1 MNTKSLIPSAFF
13 TPISLQ
19 FPGGWVGHLPF
30 AAWVIRDR
38 VPKIFVELGTHSGNS
53 YFSFCQSV
61 LEGGIATKCYAVD
74 TWQGDAH
81 AGQYDEEIF
90 TRVNAHNQEH
100 YAGFSTLLRMTFDDA
115 VRSFAD
121 QSIDLLHIDGL
132 HTYEAVSHDFETWLP
147 KLAPGALVLF
157 HDTQVRES
165 DFGVWKLWNE
175 LKEQY
180 PSSLEFTHSNG
191 LGVLQLNNVPDEKKC
206 AWLQLSTDE
215 KQIFKQYFAAL
226 GDRQMEHYEHEE
238 LKKILDQREQVL
250 LERNRQVNESIRQ
263 IDECNRQIDECN
275 RQIADRER
283 QLAHREKQLAVYH
296 RRIGEYQWEIDSIY
310 QSTSWMITRP
320 LRSIGDRLKRA
331 RQPYSA
337 QTGQVPVSGLQH
349 DLYRIG
355 KKFYQ
360 AIPSRYRNRILRWS
374 YRNVPLIFR
383 GMPHYENWK
392 NKMESSPSG
401 SNCFGRL
408 TDLNLVPPAK
418 EAGGRVAVHLHIFY
432 PDLIPEFAARLKN
445 MPFPYDLFVS
455 VSSREAADIAKQKF
469 DGCPGCG
476 EVIIKVVRNRGRD
489 IAPLFCAFGTVL
501 AGYDYIA
508 HLHGKKSLY
517 NKGATDGWREYLCNA
532 LLGSKDRVR
541 RIFTLMQGENPRG
554 IVYPQNFIDLPC
566 MANTWLA
573 NRGLAEIWCPRLGIT
588 RIPRGYFD
596 VASGS
601 MFWARGDALV
611 PLFQAGITEDD
622 FPEESG
628 QTDGTLAHCI
638 ERLFVFSSLKQGMP
652 PGILRD
658 EENPGW
664 SAWRLDRYMSRSYES
679 VLRQIRYADSKLIG
693 FDIFDTLLSRPL
705 LDPESIKK
713 IVARRV
719 AGEAGRLYLEYR
731 AVAERDAR
739 DAKGEDVSLDEI
751 YTRLAEWTGL
761 DAENMA
767 RLRREEELAEQESLA
782 PRKEVVQLYLDT
794 LAAGKKIA
802 LITDMFLPRSVIE
815 KILHEHCIEGW
826 NRLFLS
832 NEVGVRK
839 DTDGALYKQ
848 MLDHYGIKPGQL
860 MMIGDNERSDLQIP
874 ADMGASFL
882 HVIRPV
888 ELARGLPRFSGLIT
902 DHEGRGNIDEELT
915 LGLVVR
921 RNFDPVGFPGYDPAS
936 LVPVTAYHLGYSLVG
951 PLLVSFAQWLLQN
964 AKNDGV
970 ERLYFLSR
978 EGKLIR
984 EVYDKWVDSD
994 VDVPVSEY
1002 LVVSRRAA
1010 GVSAIEKFEDILEIA
1025 RMIYFPNTL
1034 EHFLFT
1040 RFGLRLDDDR
1050 WKAVRSSLG
1059 WGRESEVRVDD
1070 RQIKHLIPLFQMLQ
1084 PEIIAQARRERAGL
1098 MRYLQDKGLTSSEK
1112 CAVVDIGYGGSVQ
1125 GYLNVLLNKKIDG
1138 YYIMTDERANARSE
1152 AHGVLIRG
1160 CFLENVRQSSN
1171 APLMYRYSFE
1181 VEKLLSSNE
1190 PQLEFYDTDDS
1201 GHVRGCY
1208 ADIHPDEMECCD
1220 TRQSLQQGA
1229 MDFAA
1234 EARQV
1239 RRKLLPDF
1247 QPSCRTAQALMD
1259 AFLGDMSPREKE
1271 FLSSILLDD
1280 HYCGRGLV
1288 KT

>member
-38 VPKIFVELGTHSGNS
+38 VPKVFAELGTHSGNS

-90 TRVNAHNQEH
+90 TRVDAHNQKH
-100 YAGFSTLLRMTFDDA
+100 YAGFSTLMRMLFDDA
-115 VRSFAD
+115 VACFAD
-121 QSIDLLHIDGL
+121 QSVDLLHVDGL
-132 HTYEAVSHDFETWLP
+132 HTYEAVRHDFETWLP

-165 DFGVWKLWNE
+165 DFGVWQLWNE
-175 LKEQY
+175 LQEQY

-191 LGVLQLNNVPDEKKC
+191 LGVLQLNNAPDEKKC

-226 GDRQMEHYEHEE
+226 GGRLMERYEHEE
-238 LKKILDQREQVL
+238 LKKILAQREQIL
-250 LERNRQVNESIRQ
+250 LERERQ
-263 IDECNRQIDECN
+263 INENNR
-275 RQIADRER
+275 RIAD
-283 QLAHREKQLAVYH
+283 REKQLAVYL

-320 LRSIGDRLKRA
+320 LRSIGDRLKRG
-331 RQPYSA
+331 REPFSA

-355 KKFYQ
+355 KKFYHV
-360 AIPSRYRNRILRWS
+360 IPPRYRNRILRWS
-374 YRNVPLIFR
+374 YHNVPLIFR

-392 NKMESSPSG
+392 NNIESSPFG

-408 TDLNLVPPAK
+408 TELNLVPPAK
-418 EAGGRVAVHLHIFY
+418 EARGRVAVHLHIFY
-432 PDLIPEFAARLKN
+432 PDLISEFAERLKN

-455 VSSREAADIAKQKF
+455 VSGREAAEIAGQQF
-469 DGCPGCG
+469 DGLPHCG
-476 EVIIKVVRNRGRD
+476 AVNIKIVGNRGRD
-489 IAPLFCAFGTVL
+489 IAPLFCTFGAVL

-554 IVYPQNFIDLPC
+554 IVYPQNFIDLPY

-573 NRGLAEIWCPRLGIT
+573 NRRLAEIWCPRLGIT

-601 MFWARGDALV
+601 MFWARGDALA
-611 PLFQAGITEDD
+611 PLFQAGITQDD

-638 ERLFVFSSLKQGMP
+638 ERLFVLSSLKQGMP
-652 PGILRD
+652 PGILQD

-713 IVARRV
+713 IVARRA
-719 AGEAGRLYLEYR
+719 AGDAGRLYLEYR
-731 AVAERDAR
+731 AAAERDAR
-739 DAKGEDVSLDEI
+739 ASKGRDVSLEEI
-751 YTRLAEWTGL
+751 YARLGEWTGL
-761 DAENMA
+761 DAEN
-767 RLRREEELAEQESLA
+767 LSKIRREEELAEKESLV

-794 LAAGKKIA
+794 LAAGKKVA

-815 KILHEHCIEGW
+815 KILHEQGIEGW
-826 NRLFLS
+826 NGLFLS
-832 NEVGVRK
+832 NEIGVRK
-839 DTDGALYKQ
+839 DSDGALYKHV
-848 MLDHYGIKPGQL
+848 LDHYGIEPGQL
-860 MMIGDNERSDLQIP
+860 MMIGDNERSDMQIP
-874 ADMGASFL
+874 ADMGASFI
-882 HVIRPV
+882 HVMRPV
-888 ELARGLPRFSGLIT
+888 EVARSLPRFSELIT

-936 LVPVTAYHLGYSLVG
+936 LVPVTPYHLGYSLVG

-984 EVYDKWVDSD
+984 EVFDKWVDGD
-994 VDVPVSEY
+994 ADVPVSEY

-1025 RMIYFPNTL
+1025 RMIYFQNTL

-1059 WGRESEVRVDD
+1059 WERESEVRVDD

-1084 PEIIAQARRERAGL
+1084 PEIIAQGRRERAGL
-1098 MRYLQDKGLTSSEK
+1098 LQYLRDKGLTSGKK

-1125 GYLNVLLNKKIDG
+1125 GYLNALLKRKIEG
-1138 YYIMTDERANARSE
+1138 YYMMTDERAPSRSE
-1152 AHGVLIRG
+1152 TYGVLIRG

-1181 VEKLLSSNE
+1181 VEKMLSSNE
-1190 PQLEFYDTDDS
+1190 PQIEFYQTADS

-1208 ADIHPDEMECCD
+1208 ADIHPEEVTCCAV
-1220 TRQSLQQGA
+1220 RQSLQEGA
-1229 MDFAA
+1229 MDFTA
-1234 EARQV
+1234 EALQV

-1271 FLSSILLDD
+1271 FMSSILLDD